1 MIGNAF
7 GKGFHRVCAECD
19 PRNERSWKLLE
30 KAGMRRETH
39 FRQNIY
45 FRRDANGAPVWKDT
59 YVYAVTAGP
68 APSAQT
74 APPEAE

>member
-7 GKGFHRVCAECD
+7 GKGFHRVYAECD

-30 KAGMRRETH
+30 KAGMRREAH

-45 FRRDANGAPVWKDT
+45 FRRDANGDPVWKDT
-59 YVYAVTAGP
+59 YV
-68 APSAQT
+68 
-74 APPEAE
+74 